1 MRLRR
6 SNTDHTP
13 VAATVTAFS
22 TYLIGLCILLS
33 LSSTREL
40 ELSPRSPQLGSLRIQ
55 DFIHRETYLRNPE
68 ASMRGMGQTHAIESV
83 TFRHEEGNEGWK
95 NGVKRGNRAFYGA
108 NLLKRQGDR
117 VDSSPSSPSSQS
129 LVIRQAFTKPG
140 RRSQPP
146 WAAPPCIQRPAERP
160 PSSAPP
166 HSPASVP
173 ENA

>member
-40 ELSPRSPQLGSLRIQ
+40 ELSPRSPQNGSLRIQ

-68 ASMRGMGQTHAIESV
+68 ASMRGMGQTDAIESV

-117 VDSSPSSPSSQS
+117 VGPISRLS
-129 LVIRQAFTKPG
+129 LFPISCDQTCLYQTRQAFSATMG
-140 RRSQPP
+140 
-146 WAAPPCIQRPAERP
+146 CPALHP
-160 PSSAPP
+160 KAC
-166 HSPASVP
+166 
-173 ENA
+173 